1 MIIDEF
7 EYWEKLPQDFS
18 DPWFKT
24 LCYEVKIYNYELSIV
39 RSIIKIL
46 FIMKIVSTFKKRGAA
61 SWCRIWNHIQ
71 IK

>member
-24 LCYEVKIYNYELSIV
+24 LCHEVKFISSNLNYSKVYYKDFL
-39 RSIIKIL
+39 
-46 FIMKIVSTFKKRGAA
+46 IMKIVSTFKKRGAA
-61 SWCRIWNHIQ
+61 GRCRIWNHI
-71 IK
+71 

>member
-24 LCYEVKIYNYELSIV
+24 LCHEVKIYKYKLEYS

-46 FIMKIVSTFKKRGAA
+46 LIMKIVSTFKKRGAA
-61 SWCRIWNHIQ
+61 NWCRIWNHIQ

>member
-7 EYWEKLPQDFS
+7 EYWEKLLQDFS

-24 LCYEVKIYNYELSIV
+24 LCHEVKFYKYEWSIV

-46 FIMKIVSTFKKRGAA
+46 LIAKIVSTFKKRGAA
-61 SWCRIWNHIQ
+61 N
-71 IK
+71 

>member
-24 LCYEVKIYNYELSIV
+24 LCHEVKFISTNWSIV

-46 FIMKIVSTFKKRGAA
+46 LIMKIVSKFKKRGTA

>member
-24 LCYEVKIYNYELSIV
+24 LCHEVKIYKDELKYSKVYYKYYFNYKNSIE
-39 RSIIKIL
+39 I
-46 FIMKIVSTFKKRGAA
+46 
-61 SWCRIWNHIQ
+61 
-71 IK
+71 